1 MINYYK
7 RITEVLIA
15 SIKMPISNFSSY
27 GDFLR
32 FPHGQSVG
40 ELTMLFIES
49 GLPSVYTRKVSPNT
63 RIYAQMGNPL
73 DIGCPLCLVYTFLR
87 LAISTSIRHFLLLS
101 KNFVSKD
108 RTKILRILICTYT
121 TFSFSFSLCNSNNI
135 LISQFLFSIAEK

>member
-73 DIGCPLCLVYTFLR
+73 DMSCPLCLVYTLR
-87 LAISTSIRHFLLLS
+87 LAI
-101 KNFVSKD
+101 
-108 RTKILRILICTYT
+108 
-121 TFSFSFSLCNSNNI
+121 
-135 LISQFLFSIAEK
+135 